1 MDTQQLARVREILT
15 TKEVEAEY
23 GFNQGT
29 LRYWRHRD
37 EGPASF
43 RMGKKTVVYRRA
55 EIEKWIAAQEA
66 ASTRGGV
73 AS

>member
-1 MDTQQLARVREILT
+1 MDTPQLVKVREILS
-15 TKEVEAEY
+15 TKQVEEEY

-43 RMGKKTVVYRRA
+43 RMGKKRVVYRRS
-55 EIEKWIAAQEA
+55 EIERWIAAQEA
-66 ASTRGGV
+66 ASTRGGI